1 MDSTTTSQAMT
12 ENSYF
17 IVNSNGEA
25 FAINSYNGNLYFTSI
40 WSDEIQRW
48 RDKDSA
54 KTGLAF
60 YQKRAKA
67 LNLFDEFQRCK
78 IMKASIIETRT
89 ISIAIE
95 DADDVGSSRQ

>member
-1 MDSTTTSQAMT
+1 MDSTETSWGMK
-12 ENSYF
+12 EDSYF
-17 IVNSNGEA
+17 IANSKGEA
-25 FAINSYNGNLYFTSI
+25 FAINSYNDAFYFTSV
-40 WSDEIQRW
+40 WSNEVQKW

-54 KTGLAF
+54 KIAF

-89 ISIAIE
+89 RSIAIE
-95 DADDVGSSRQ
+95 NADDVGSSRQ

>member
-1 MDSTTTSQAMT
+1 MDSTTTSKAMT

-48 RDKDSA
+48 RDKTAAEESLAVYQESA
-54 KTGLAF
+54 
-60 YQKRAKA
+60 RI
-67 LNLFDEFQRCK
+67 LNLDKFQNCK
-78 IMKASIIETRT
+78 IMKASIVETRAK
-89 ISIAIE
+89 SIVIE

>member
-1 MDSTTTSQAMT
+1 MDSTETSQVIK
-12 ENSYF
+12 EDSYF
-17 IVNSNGEA
+17 IANSKGEA
-25 FAINSYNGNLYFTSI
+25 FAINFYNDAFYFTSV
-40 WSDEIQRW
+40 WSNEVQRW

-60 YQKRAKA
+60 YQKRAKE
-67 LNLFDEFQRCK
+67 LNLFDEFQRYK

-95 DADDVGSSRQ
+95 NVDDD

>member
-1 MDSTTTSQAMT
+1 MDSTETSRGMK
-12 ENSYF
+12 EDSYF
-17 IVNSNGEA
+17 IANSNDEA
-25 FAINSYNGNLYFTSI
+25 FAINSYNNAFYFTSV
-40 WSDEIQRW
+40 WSNEVQKW

-60 YQKRAKA
+60 YQKRAKE

-89 ISIAIE
+89 ISIVIE
-95 DADDVGSSRQ
+95 NADDVGSSR

>member
-1 MDSTTTSQAMT
+1 MDSTETSWDMK
-12 ENSYF
+12 EDSYF
-17 IVNSNGEA
+17 IANPKGEA
-25 FAINSYNGNLYFTSI
+25 FAINSYNDAFYFTSV
-40 WSDEIQRW
+40 WSNEVQRW
-48 RDKDSA
+48 KDKDSA

-89 ISIAIE
+89 RSIAIE
-95 DADDVGSSRQ
+95 DADDD

>member
-1 MDSTTTSQAMT
+1 MDLTEISQVMK
-12 ENSYF
+12 EDSYF
-17 IVNSNGEA
+17 IANSKGEA
-25 FAINSYNGNLYFTSI
+25 FAINSYNDSFYFTSV
-40 WSDEIQRW
+40 WSNEVQRW

-60 YQKRAKA
+60 YQKRAKE

-89 ISIAIE
+89 RSIAIE
-95 DADDVGSSRQ
+95 NANDD